1 MRADSTQM
9 AEVFTASHTL
19 LHAEKLHGCW
29 YSTPSSSRPRG
40 SPVVRETA
48 PRKISQASSALLL
61 GFHIP
66 LPTGSGK
73 VPEDLK
79 LMVE

>member
-1 MRADSTQM
+1 VRAYSTQT

-19 LHAEKLHGCW
+19 LHFEKLDESW
-29 YSTPSSSRPRG
+29 YSTPSSTGPRG
-40 SPVVRETA
+40 SPVGRETA
-48 PRKISQASSALLL
+48 FRKPSQGSSALLL

-73 VPEDLK
+73 VSEDLK